1 MKKNRKYLMALMS
14 LLFWLIFPMQIALVS
29 AALPTV
35 TENAVCNGT
44 ELKLTGTGNCTDI
57 TSESDTK
64 MNTLIATIVNI
75 FSIVVGIVA
84 VIMIIIGGF
93 KYITS
98 SGDSSNISSAK
109 NTIMYAIVG
118 IVIAALAQVIVRF
131 VLKRA
136 TNV

>member
-1 MKKNRKYLMALMS
+1 MLGVTLM
-14 LLFWLIFPMQIALVS
+14 LFSFQPVLAE
-29 AALPTV
+29 T
-35 TENAVCNGT
+35 TEIENSVCGGT
-44 ELKLTGTGNCTDI
+44 NLKLSGGTCADPAITD
-57 TSESDTK
+57 SENR
-64 MNTLIATIVNI
+64 MNILIANIVNI

-98 SGDSSNISSAK
+98 SGDSNNISSAK

>member
-1 MKKNRKYLMALMS
+1 MKKNRKYLIALAS
-14 LLFWLIFPMQIALVS
+14 LFFWIIFPMQVALVS

-44 ELKLTGTGNCTDI
+44 DLKLTGTGTCTTI
-57 TSESDTK
+57 TAGSDTQ
-64 MNTLIATIVNI
+64 MNTLISTIVNI

-84 VIMIIIGGF
+84 VIMIILGGF

-98 SGDSSNISSAK
+98 NGDSNNISSAK